1 MKVTSGDTRPNPVVK
16 GVSQAEIGTEGANTS
31 AFWKG
36 FFFKSEN
43 MELKAAT
50 DIFQF
55 IYLGGDFALSMVE
68 RTAIFG
74 RKCPSFLTP

>member
-1 MKVTSGDTRPNPVVK
+1 MCLKQKLGQRVQTPQHFGKD
-16 GVSQAEIGTEGANTS
+16 
-31 AFWKG
+31 

-55 IYLGGDFALSMVE
+55 IYLGGDFALSDGGAGLQYLE
-68 RTAIFG
+68 ENARLSLLLENF
-74 RKCPSFLTP
+74 